1 MTPTAVILA
10 GGLGTRLRSI
20 TLDRWPK
27 PMAPFAFAG
36 RDHPFLAYPLA
47 HLRRCGV
54 SDVVLCIGH
63 RGGQISEYFG
73 DGLRFGMNIVYDD
86 GGAVQTATR
95 VRRALRLVRADTCLV
110 LCGDVYSPLDV
121 GRFMATLDVHADW
134 LMQVAVQVAVQAGS
148 DPGPNIA
155 WGADERVCAYAS
167 GGVSG
172 PRVGRESGVLAVRRA
187 AFSGLD
193 AAADLSLTDHVYPL
207 LMERRALGVFVS
219 DAGFFDIG
227 SPAGHER
234 FRAFVEAGGARPLQA
249 GG

>member
-20 TLDRWPK
+20 TQDRWPK
-27 PMAPFAFAG
+27 PMTPFAFAG

-47 HLRRCGV
+47 HLRRSGV
-54 SDVVLCIGH
+54 ADVVLCIGH
-63 RGGQISEYFG
+63 LGGQIREHFG
-73 DGLRFGMNIVYDD
+73 DGRRFGMNIAYDD

-95 VRRALRLVRADTCLV
+95 VQRALRLVRTDTCLV

-121 GRFMATLDVHADW
+121 GRFMAALDLHADW
-134 LMQVAVQVAVQAGS
+134 LMQVAVQAGS
-148 DPGPNIA
+148 DAGPNIA
-155 WGADERVCAYAS
+155 WDADQRVCAYSSA
-167 GGVSG
+167 GVGG

-187 AFSGLD
+187 AFSELD
-193 AAADLSLTDHVYPL
+193 AAADLSLTDHVYPR
-207 LMERRALGVFVS
+207 LMERRSLGVFLS

-249 GG
+249 GD